1 MKNRN
6 LILGLIFALL
16 IIVFGVGAYFLS
28 QNKTATNSA
37 KQEIAKPTNS
47 TKSAESTL
55 KDLLASKVPSKCT
68 YSTDAGATKISGTV
82 YVAGGKVR
90 GDFTT
95 TSGKTEI
102 TGHMATDAKYVYT
115 WTDGS
120 KQGYKFATDT
130 ITNAKT
136 EANTQQPD
144 FNQKF
149 NYSCSPWLEDSKMLE
164 LPKDVTFTVFSIPTV
179 PTGTTGT
186 SLNNQAA
193 CQACA
198 SLPAGETKT
207 ACLTQLK
214 CN

>member
-1 MKNRN
+1 MKNKN
-6 LILGLIFALL
+6 LVLAVIAGLL

-28 QNKTATNSA
+28 QNKAATNSGSKEA
-37 KQEIAKPTNS
+37 VKPTQS
-47 TKSAESTL
+47 LTKSAESTL
-55 KDLLASKVPSKCT
+55 KDLIASKNPTQCT
-68 YSTDAGATKISGTV
+68 YSTDAGSTKISGVV
-82 YVAGGKVR
+82 YVANGKVR

-95 TSGKTEI
+95 TAGKTVI

-130 ITNAKT
+130 LTGAKT
-136 EANTQQPD
+136 DANTQKPD

-149 NYSCSPWLEDSKMLE
+149 KYSCSPWSLDSKMMQ
-164 LPKDVTFTVFSIPTV
+164 LPTDVTFTTFSMPVLPSGATGGTV
-179 PTGTTGT
+179 
-186 SLNNQAA
+186 SNQTMCAA
-193 CQACA
+193 C
-198 SLPAGETKT
+198 SGLTGEAKT